1 MALSNRPMENAIM
14 NKLAVA
20 YFVAF
25 AVAAMNSVPAM
36 ADQTRLSEIV
46 FGKAYDDDVIA
57 IQVAPIY
64 GQGDGYQRTIHS
76 ANSVTI
82 RRAQAEAGRD
92 PLLQRALAVRGISLH
107 NVLRVETAGNGGKVV
122 YYR

>member
-1 MALSNRPMENAIM
+1 MENAIM
-14 NKLAVA
+14 RNAVA
-20 YFVAF
+20 TSLIVFCV
-25 AVAAMNSVPAM
+25 VAAPA
-36 ADQTRLSEIV
+36 AAEQSQLSQII

-64 GQGDGYQRTIHS
+64 GKSDGYRRSIRTL
-76 ANSVTI
+76 NSEII
-82 RRAQAEAGRD
+82 RNAQAQASRD
-92 PLLQRALAVRGISLH
+92 PSLQHALAIRGIKLH

>member
-1 MALSNRPMENAIM
+1 MKKILAASLAGFAAI
-14 NKLAVA
+14 A
-20 YFVAF
+20 AF
-25 AVAAMNSVPAM
+25 GTPAM
-36 ADQTRLSEIV
+36 AEQTQASQII

-64 GQGDGYQRTIHS
+64 GQGDGYQRTVHS
-76 ANSVTI
+76 ANSLII

-92 PLLQRALAVRGISLH
+92 PMLQHALALRGISLH